1 MKIIIC
7 GAGKVG
13 FSIASYLE
21 KSSHDIIVIDHSPD
35 LVKEISE
42 RYDIRAITGFAA
54 DPHVLQ
60 QAGAEDAQML
70 IAVTQSDEVNM
81 ITCEIANALFKIPM
95 KIARIRNLAYLSE
108 EWNSLFEEKNISV
121 DVIISP
127 EFEVAK
133 SIYKGLEVSGTTSVT
148 NMANDFVKIIGIKC
162 TDKMP
167 IVNTPLNYIESLFPD
182 SHFKIAAIF
191 RGHRLIIPDEK
202 ERLLAGDEVL
212 FLTTEEELAESMRA
226 FGHLDNQVRRILI
239 LGAGNIGLSL
249 AHLIEKDPIQN
260 THVRIIEKSK
270 DRAMDVA
277 RQLKTIEVLSG
288 DGLDVDLLQDAGVE
302 HTETIVAITDD
313 DKVNILASLLA
324 KQSGAKRAMSLI
336 SNPDTIQLVK
346 SLGIDAVVNPREI
359 AVSSIL
365 RFVRQGSVDSIY
377 TLREG
382 MGEIMEIRI
391 TEQSN
396 MIGSFPHEIDR
407 AHEIMLLAVVRDEH
421 VLLSA
426 PHLIFQLND
435 RLIVVAKRDSV
446 QDVEKLFSARM
457 DYF

>member
-35 LVKEISE
+35 LVKEIGE

-81 ITCEIANALFKIPM
+81 IACEIANALFKIPM
-95 KIARIRNLAYLSE
+95 KIARIRNLAYLSK
-108 EWNSLFEEKNISV
+108 EWNVLFEEKNISV

-167 IVNTPLNYIESLFPD
+167 IVNTPLSYIESLFPD

-270 DRAMDVA
+270 DRALDVA

-435 RLIVVAKRDSV
+435 RLIVVAKRESV

>member
-35 LVKEISE
+35 LVKEIGE

-81 ITCEIANALFKIPM
+81 IACEIANALFKIPM
-95 KIARIRNLAYLSE
+95 KIARIRNLAYLSK
-108 EWNSLFEEKNISV
+108 EWNVLFEEKNISV

-182 SHFKIAAIF
+182 
-191 RGHRLIIPDEK
+191 
-202 ERLLAGDEVL
+202 
-212 FLTTEEELAESMRA
+212 
-226 FGHLDNQVRRILI
+226 
-239 LGAGNIGLSL
+239 
-249 AHLIEKDPIQN
+249 
-260 THVRIIEKSK
+260 
-270 DRAMDVA
+270 
-277 RQLKTIEVLSG
+277 KTS
-288 DGLDVDLLQDAGVE
+288 
-302 HTETIVAITDD
+302 IVF
-313 DKVNILASLLA
+313 N
-324 KQSGAKRAMSLI
+324 
-336 SNPDTIQLVK
+336 
-346 SLGIDAVVNPREI
+346 
-359 AVSSIL
+359 
-365 RFVRQGSVDSIY
+365 
-377 TLREG
+377 
-382 MGEIMEIRI
+382 
-391 TEQSN
+391 
-396 MIGSFPHEIDR
+396 
-407 AHEIMLLAVVRDEH
+407 
-421 VLLSA
+421 
-426 PHLIFQLND
+426 
-435 RLIVVAKRDSV
+435 
-446 QDVEKLFSARM
+446 
-457 DYF
+457 